1 MIKKQLYELKYVL
14 WFFFFFIKNFKEGIY
29 TVEFIVY
36 ISLSRFVFQDFLGP
50 SQLFSTFDNNY

>member
-1 MIKKQLYELKYVL
+1 MNLNM
-14 WFFFFFIKNFKEGIY
+14 FHGFSFFFIKNFKEGIY

-36 ISLSRFVFQDFLGP
+36 ISLSRFVFQDFLGS